1 MDDEV
6 DEAHDLFYLIKMPE
20 EPQHQPECEDS
31 SRQGPVT
38 PSKLQDLQ
46 LQSTSNNLAEKQ
58 KRDENPNLMSFGI
71 QGAALHLQPCQNN
84 SDSNNNLT

>member
-71 QGAALHLQPCQNN
+71 
-84 SDSNNNLT
+84 